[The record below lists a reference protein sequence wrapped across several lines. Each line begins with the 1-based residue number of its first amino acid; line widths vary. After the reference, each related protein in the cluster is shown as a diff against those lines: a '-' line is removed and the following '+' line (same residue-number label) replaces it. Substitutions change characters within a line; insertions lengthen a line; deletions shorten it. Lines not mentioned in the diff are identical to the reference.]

1 MQATEN
7 SDKGSVGNN
16 ALQDKTYGNDATA
29 RDSVGRVLKGSIP
42 AKVTKYEVIYANA
55 RKQCRIMTIIGKKTR
70 KNPSSPFQICCSGV
84 VRHVARFRM
93 GSGFFNE
100 IAD

>member
-42 AKVTKYEVIYANA
+42 AKVTKYEAIYANA
-55 RKQCRIMTIIGKKTR
+55 RKAVPYHDHYWEKT
-70 KNPSSPFQICCSGV
+70 PQES
-84 VRHVARFRM
+84 
-93 GSGFFNE
+93 E
-100 IAD
+100 